1 MLVWPLFP
9 MLFFISKAMMS
20 LKTSLAGAA
29 VAIGLTALAYP
40 AQAAQFSFSYNDPGK
55 GISFSGILTGTLTG
69 NVINITGFSDL
80 IYGEVPLDSPNW
92 QDDLIMSTAPKAL
105 PFDDTLGSPGSPAAP
120 APDPWT
126 GKTVASFDGSVM
138 NFLLYDNMLSDN
150 IGIGLWDFDD
160 DPNTAPVLAFTSS
173 LSDTEAELGPIPG
186 DLGGNVVKFDPSMM
200 MWETALIPEPSAVVG
215 LLGLGLG
222 ALASKVR
229 KKG

>member
-40 AQAAQFSFSYNDPGK
+40 AQAAQFSFSYNDPGN

-69 NVINITGFSDL
+69 NIINITGFSDL
-80 IYGEVPLDSPNW
+80 IYGGVALDSANW
-92 QDDLIMSTAPKAL
+92 QYDPNTLMAPEAL
-105 PFDDTLGSPGSPAAP
+105 PFDTTLGSPNAP
-120 APDPWT
+120 APWT
-126 GKTVASFDGSVM
+126 GMTVADFDGSVM
-138 NFLLYDNMLSDN
+138 NFLLMDNMSSDN
-150 IGIGLWDFDD
+150 IGIGLWDLDS
-160 DPNTAPVLAFTSS
+160 DPNTAPVLGFTSS
-173 LSDTEAELGPIPG
+173 LSDTQGALGLPTPIPG
-186 DLGGNVVKFDPSMM
+186 DLGSTVVKFDPSMM

>member
-1 MLVWPLFP
+1 
-9 MLFFISKAMMS
+9 MS

-29 VAIGLTALAYP
+29 TAIGLTALAYP
-40 AQAAQFSFSYNDPGK
+40 AQAAQFRFSYNDPGK

-80 IYGEVPLDSPNW
+80 IYGGVPLNSPNW
-92 QDDLIMSTAPKAL
+92 QYNPVTLMDPKAL
-105 PFDDTLGSPGSPAAP
+105 PFDESLSQPD

-126 GKTVASFDGSVM
+126 GETVASFDGSVM
-138 NFLLYDNMLSDN
+138 NFLLYDNMTTDN
-150 IGIGLWDFDD
+150 IGIGLWDFDNNPITD
-160 DPNTAPVLAFTSS
+160 PVLAFTSS
-173 LSDTEAELGPIPG
+173 LLDTQGALGLPTPIPG

-222 ALASKVR
+222 ALASKVI

>member
-80 IYGEVPLDSPNW
+80 IYGGVPLNSPNW
-92 QDDLIMSTAPKAL
+92 QNDPIMLTAPKAL
-105 PFDDTLGSPGSPAAP
+105 PFDTTLNSPD
-120 APDPWT
+120 APDPWK

-138 NFLLYDNMLSDN
+138 NFLLIDNMSSDN
-150 IGIGLWDFDD
+150 VGIGLWDLDN
-160 DPNTAPVLAFTSS
+160 DPTTAPVLGFTSS
-173 LSDTEAELGPIPG
+173 LSDTAGVLGPIPG
-186 DLGGNVVKFDPSMM
+186 DLGSTVVAFDPSKM